1 MMRSSSC
8 FLLYV
13 SSCVC
18 RVHIVQHVFDSLPFL
33 SGSQLA
39 VFREDFVD
47 IREMSAFNALQKQRE
62 SLVLVLLQNHFIREK
77 ALILRARNRRRIE
90 PQHVLTPILLRLDNT
105 VLKERLQRPGG
116 HATNHSIHKT
126 NRPERI
132 VEHCRRRRERHVV
145 HDVATLLIRQSA
157 GATVADPDV
166 DATTPGVDEQNVF
179 EAEFLG
185 ENVL

>member
-13 SSCVC
+13 SS
-18 RVHIVQHVFDSLPFL
+18 RVFRFHIVQHVFDSLPFL

-39 VFREDFVD
+39 VFREDLVD
-47 IREMSAFNALQKQRE
+47 IREMSAFNALQKQSE

-90 PQHVLTPILLRLDNT
+90 LQHVLTPILLRLDHT

-116 HATNHSIHKT
+116 HATNHQSQT

-145 HDVATLLIRQSA
+145 HDVATLLVRQSA

>member
-90 PQHVLTPILLRLDNT
+90 PQHVLAPILLRLDHT
-105 VLKERLQRPGG
+105 VLKEWLQRPGG

-132 VEHCRRRRERHVV
+132 VEHRRRRRERHVV